1 MYMMA
6 LKIFYV
12 ECSKNIKHYTSTIIM
27 LVLTCDAIL
36 SIEYNGY
43 KTKNIKPSPDASDNC
58 LINHP

>member
-12 ECSKNIKHYTSTIIM
+12 ECSKNIKHYTNTIIIIM

-43 KTKNIKPSPDASDNC
+43 KT
-58 LINHP
+58 